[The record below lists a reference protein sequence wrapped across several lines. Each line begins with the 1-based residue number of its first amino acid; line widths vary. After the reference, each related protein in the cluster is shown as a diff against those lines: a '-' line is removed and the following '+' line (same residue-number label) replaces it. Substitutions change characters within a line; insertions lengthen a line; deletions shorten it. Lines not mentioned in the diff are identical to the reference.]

1 MGAGGGVMVRGV
13 IVRGVM
19 GAGGGVMVRG
29 VMVRGV
35 MDASKPPLCGN
46 NVALIARVAPVRG
59 GSNRRP
65 RPALA

>member
-19 GAGGGVMVRG
+19 GAGGG